1 MKRIIASILTVI
13 LLAGMLV
20 LATGCSPSYIVTAK
34 GEKQDIGYYKFY
46 VHWQRDYFKA
56 LLQSNGF
63 DLNAS
68 LDNYYSETETVRQA
82 IVSTAKSQYLSFLM
96 VNMVFEDLGLT
107 LSEEDTASINKVY
120 DEEWIK
126 TYGEKGMKNILK
138 ELGLKKEQF
147 IELLSVE
154 RKSNAIVEYYYGPG
168 GSLEITE
175 QAKKEYFEEN
185 YIRFKY
191 VLLSKV
197 DDDDDKLADETIE
210 KLRTLATTIKTAVD
224 GGEFIG
230 KYIEEHSED
239 YNKITDKMTEQEKEE
254 AEAAN
259 KTAIEDGIIC
269 DQKGIF
275 NQTLYNY
282 YGIAVNSEIVKKLN
296 EMQNG
301 ETAVVEVDNAI
312 WVIQKC
318 DRNEKESYYNN
329 RATSIYQTMY
339 ATDFN
344 NKYTQWMADLD
355 YKFNEKALEHLDPGT
370 FSDLFSEV
378 YKAEEDTSSK

>member
-34 GEKQDIGYYKFY
+34 GEKQDIGYYSFY

-56 LLQSNGF
+56 LLQSSGY
-63 DLNAS
+63 DLNSS
-68 LDNYYSETETVRQA
+68 LDNYYSQTETVRQT

-96 VNMVFEDLGLT
+96 VNMVFENLGLT
-107 LSEEDTASINKVY
+107 LPEEDTAAIRKVY

-138 ELGLKKEQF
+138 ELGLKEEQF
-147 IELLSVE
+147 LELLSVE

-175 QAKKEYFEEN
+175 QDKKEYFEKN

-197 DDDDDKLADETIE
+197 DDDDDKLANETIE
-210 KLRTLATTIKTAVD
+210 KLRTLASTIKTAVD
-224 GGEFIG
+224 GGEPIG
-230 KYIEEHSED
+230 KYIEAHSED
-239 YNKITDKMTEQEKEE
+239 YNKITDKMTAQEKAD

-269 DQKGIF
+269 DQKGVF

-282 YGIAVNSEIVKKLN
+282 YGIAVNPDIVKKLN

-301 ETAVVEVDNAI
+301 ENAVVEVDNAI

-318 DRNEKESYYNN
+318 DRNEKESYYND
-329 RATSIYQTMY
+329 RAESIYKDMY
-339 ATDFN
+339 AADFN
-344 NKYTQWMADLD
+344 NKYTQWMAELD
-355 YKFNEKALEHLDPGT
+355 YKFNEKALAHLDPGN

-378 YKAEEDTSSK
+378 YKAEENTSSK